1 MNKIA
6 SCAGDDDGSGSGS
19 ESERRQTKLSISKV
33 SGDSSGRSRDNLE
46 IFAKLLLLAF
56 VATLTQS
63 SVIARATRPMKNAH
77 LSNDDLIEGRLDT
90 SQACGLRHESNQPEN
105 LYYIVGGDEVEDDQ
119 FWPWSIAIYE
129 LDPLN
134 GNREFICSGS
144 LISEHFVLT
153 AAHCIHQSRFDILEA
168 NEVFLKIAS
177 IRLDDD
183 QAQFYRVDKIF
194 LHPNYTVGRKA
205 NDIALLRLPK
215 AQKLPRRARPIC
227 LPSQVA
233 NRVDF
238 TDQQVTIIGWGQT
251 SAQSGDEPTRLIDI
265 DDDNTNDITSDF
277 AIRRSK
283 VNETLLQAEVRVTS
297 TDQCNKNYS
306 KLEISWLNI
315 DDHFICASDPDGKRD
330 ACQGD
335 SGGPL
340 MWSRQQQRKT
350 FHNPKPSTNTY
361 SNSNSNNNNFGYQTL
376 SLSQPSLYR
385 GAEKWYQLGLV
396 SFGHGCA
403 NSQFPGVYT
412 RISYYMP
419 WILKTAQMEGGSN

>member
-6 SCAGDDDGSGSGS
+6 PCAEDDGSG
-19 ESERRQTKLSISKV
+19 RRHKSIVV
-33 SGDSSGRSRDNLE
+33 SDSRGHTNKS
-46 IFAKLLLLAF
+46 IFAKFVLLACL
-56 VATLTQS
+56 ATTLAQS
-63 SVIARATRPMKNAH
+63 GSVIARPTRPIKNAH
-77 LSNDDLIEGRLDT
+77 LSNDDLMEGRLDT
-90 SQACGLRHESNQPEN
+90 SQACGLRHEMAGGNM
-105 LYYIVGGDEVEDDQ
+105 YYIVGGDEVEDDE

-134 GNREFICSGS
+134 GNKEFICSGS
-144 LISEHFVLT
+144 LISDRFVLT
-153 AAHCIHQSRFDILEA
+153 AAHCIHQSRFDILQA
-168 NEVFLKIAS
+168 SEVFLKIAS
-177 IRLDDD
+177 VRLDDE
-183 QAQFYRVDKIF
+183 QAPFYRVDKIL

-205 NDIALLRLPK
+205 NDIALLRLPR

-227 LPSQVA
+227 LPSQLA

-265 DDDNTNDITSDF
+265 DDDSDIGAGF
-277 AIRRSK
+277 AIRRTK
-283 VNETLLQAEVRVTS
+283 VNDTLLQAEVRVTS

-340 MWSRQQQRKT
+340 MWSRQQQRNA
-350 FHNPKPSTNTY
+350 FHHSPALGVES
-361 SNSNSNNNNFGYQTL
+361 GAR
-376 SLSQPSLYR
+376 QPSYR
-385 GAEKWYQLGLV
+385 AAEKWYQLGLV

-419 WILKTAQMEGGSN
+419 WILKTAQMEAGSN